1 MLNTWG
7 IDKQQVHV
15 ILRDNARNMKKAMD
29 DMGVLSVGCIA
40 HTLQLVVHEGL
51 LSQRSITDTL
61 ANARKIVGHFK
72 HSPQAYARLE
82 DIQIDLKMPV
92 KRLQQD
98 VQVRWNSTHYM
109 LQSLLEQKRS
119 LSVYAADHN
128 LAATLTVN
136 QWTLMEKTVEV
147 LAPFEELT
155 RVVSAETATAAD
167 VISAITVLKR
177 VLSREHSTD
186 QGIKTVKSTLLEAV
200 EKSFSQVETE
210 PLYCIATLV
219 DPRYK
224 DRYFTNP
231 DNLRQ
236 AKDALIQEVG
246 KMEVRRAASE
256 ESEAEPV
263 NKVPRQNTAS
273 STLGSVFDEILEE
286 SETETGS
293 VSTSSADVQMQSYLA
308 QQTIPRSDNPLQYW
322 RAHATPFPSL
332 AAIAAKFLCAP
343 CTGVDSER
351 LFSAVSNV
359 TDEKRNR
366 LSADR
371 VEMLT
376 FLKKN
381 LHFILK

>member
-1 MLNTWG
+1 MAFLNGPRLLDWANSPPHLQFNKYVLTGYRPISSVQDCIRSLFYLHNELGNIYTHGIPLLCFLVLLPLNIPWSQISVTWLG
-7 IDKQQVHV
+7 VVHF
-15 ILRDNARNMKKAMD
+15 LAC
-29 DMGVLSVGCIA
+29 LSPQLGSVVYHLFMNHEGGEPVY
-40 HTLQLVVHEGL
+40 HTLL
-51 LSQRSITDTL
+51 TL
-61 ANARKIVGHFK
+61 DMCGICMINT
-72 HSPQAYARLE
+72 L
-82 DIQIDLKMPV
+82 
-92 KRLQQD
+92 
-98 VQVRWNSTHYM
+98 
-109 LQSLLEQKRS
+109 
-119 LSVYAADHN
+119 
-128 LAATLTVN
+128 ATLTVN
-136 QWTLMEKTVEV
+136 QWTLMEKTIEV

-155 RVVSAETATAAD
+155 RVVSAETATAAV
-167 VISAITVLKR
+167 VIPAITVLKC

-186 QGIKTVKSTLLEAV
+186 QGIKTMKSTLLEAV
-200 EKSFSQVETE
+200 ERRFSQVETE
-210 PLYCIATLV
+210 PLYSIATLV

-224 DRYFTNP
+224 DRYFKYP

-273 STLGSVFDEILEE
+273 SSLGSVFDEILEE

-332 AAIAAKFLCAP
+332 VAIAAKFLCAP

-359 TDEKRNR
+359 IDEKRNR
-366 LSADR
+366 LSADT

>member
-1 MLNTWG
+1 
-7 IDKQQVHV
+7 
-15 ILRDNARNMKKAMD
+15 
-29 DMGVLSVGCIA
+29 
-40 HTLQLVVHEGL
+40 
-51 LSQRSITDTL
+51 
-61 ANARKIVGHFK
+61 
-72 HSPQAYARLE
+72 
-82 DIQIDLKMPV
+82 MPV

-136 QWTLMEKTVEV
+136 QWTLMEKTVKV

-167 VISAITVLKR
+167 VIPAITVLKR

-186 QGIKTVKSTLLEAV
+186 QGIKTMKSTLLEAV
-200 EKSFSQVETE
+200 ERRFSQVETE

-224 DRYFTNP
+224 DRQVQYFTNP

-273 STLGSVFDEILEE
+273 SSLGSVFDEILEE
-286 SETETGS
+286 T
-293 VSTSSADVQMQSYLA
+293 
-308 QQTIPRSDNPLQYW
+308 
-322 RAHATPFPSL
+322 
-332 AAIAAKFLCAP
+332 KFLCAP
-343 CTGVDSER
+343 CTSVDSER

-371 VEMLT
+371 IEMLT